1 MRRTAGAALP
11 IGVGMGL
18 AAATFMV
25 SVRSHWGCLFT
36 SDMDILFLT
45 AVAFPITGLCE
56 LGNCPQT
63 AGCGVLCGSAR
74 PASGTRINLVGMP
87 VGVALAF
94 GPCLGFAAL

>member
-1 MRRTAGAALP
+1 
-11 IGVGMGL
+11 MGL

-25 SVRSHWGCLFT
+25 YVRSHWGRLFT

-63 AGCGVLCGSAR
+63 AGYGVLCGSAR
-74 PASGTRINLVGMP
+74 PASGARINLVGLP
-87 VGVALAF
+87 IGVALAF
-94 GPCLGFAAL
+94 DARLGFAGL